1 MKKTLLTLGVMGAIA
16 FALVLDTTST
26 FSNPSG
32 APAGCSSSP
41 SDGATCA
48 TSGCHSGTASA
59 KDGMITSD
67 IPTTGYVPGST
78 YAITISITQSGI
90 QTWGFQCSPQNTS
103 GVRLG
108 TLAITNSTQT
118 KLVGSNTYVTHK
130 SGGISG
136 SGSKT
141 WSFNWTA
148 PTAGT
153 GTVPFYASVMAAN
166 SNGGTSG
173 DQVYF
178 DTYTVNEDLSAGVAK
193 TAEAVKFSVFPNPVE
208 GNSMNI
214 SFASKAGD
222 SSKVSIMNLSG
233 AIVHTTNYSASV
245 TGDQQ
250 VNVNVEDLAKGV
262 YLIQVETPAGTA
274 ANRIIRR

>member
-1 MKKTLLTLGVMGAIA
+1 MSAIA
-16 FALVLDTTST
+16 LALVLDTTST

-59 KDGMITSD
+59 KDGMITSN
-67 IPTTGYVPGST
+67 IPVTGYTPGST
-78 YAITISITQSGI
+78 YAITVSITQSGI

-103 GVRLG
+103 GVRIG

-118 KLVGSNTYVTHK
+118 KLVGSSTYVTHK
-130 SGGISG
+130 SAGTSG
-136 SGSKT
+136 SGSKS

-153 GTVPFYASVMAAN
+153 GSVPFYASVMAAN

-173 DQVYF
+173 DQVYY
-178 DTYTVNEDLSAGVAK
+178 DTYIVNEDFSTGVAK
-193 TAEAVKFSVFPNPVE
+193 TAESVKFSVFPNPVE

-214 SFASKAGD
+214 SFSSKAGD
-222 SSKVSIMNLSG
+222 VSKINLLNMNG
-233 AIVHTTNYSASV
+233 GIVHSSFYTATVA
-245 TGDQQ
+245 GDQL
-250 VNVNVEDLAKGV
+250 VNVAIEDLAKGV
-262 YLIQVETPAGTA
+262 YLIQVETTAGTA
-274 ANRIIRR
+274 TNRIIRR